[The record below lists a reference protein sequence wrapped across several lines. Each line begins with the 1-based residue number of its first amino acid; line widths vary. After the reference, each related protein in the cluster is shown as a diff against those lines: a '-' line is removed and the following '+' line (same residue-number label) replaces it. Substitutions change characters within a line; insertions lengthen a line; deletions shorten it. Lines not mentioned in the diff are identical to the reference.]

1 MPDGKKIDPF
11 KPQQPSIPGVLP
23 GAPKANPEEPP
34 PPEFPGAPQAQ
45 EKKPLFI
52 PMIAAAGLG
61 ALIVIAGLIHWGR
74 SYSASAVPSS
84 ADSSVAPVAA
94 PPAEIKPVPSLP
106 TGPGIIATADELPKT
121 WSSKRFQFHNYVSG
135 QAEPAMV
142 VRLPRGEYWGFSLR
156 EPFGNCELDFVT
168 DLDKLRTDYH
178 YRADHPMVVDPC
190 NHTVFD
196 LLRYG
201 AGASNDEVVRG
212 VIVQGSG
219 IRPPMAIEI
228 RADGKNILAVREE

>member
-11 KPQQPSIPGVLP
+11 KPQQPSIPGVVP
-23 GAPKANPEEPP
+23 AAPKDAPGEAP
-34 PPEFPGAPQAQ
+34 PPELPEAPPD
-45 EKKPLFI
+45 KSPVFI

-61 ALIVIAGLIHWGR
+61 ALIMIAVLIHWGR
-74 SYSASAVPSS
+74 SFSAHAVPPAVDSSAAPAASA
-84 ADSSVAPVAA
+84 ARPVEAK
-94 PPAEIKPVPSLP
+94 PASNLP
-106 TGPGIIATADELPKT
+106 MGPGVIATADELPKT
-121 WSSKRFQFHNYVSG
+121 WSSKRFQYRNFVSG
-135 QAEPAMV
+135 QPEPAMV

-156 EPFGNCELDFVT
+156 EPFGSCELDFIT

-190 NHTVFD
+190 NHTVYD

-219 IRPPMAIEI
+219 VRPPMAIEI
-228 RADGKNILAVREE
+228 RAEGKNIIAAREE